1 MSDQSEQNNRYLRR
15 YTELLNMADLAE
27 YVLEEI
33 STADNTEEKFN
44 NNADSLSEKARRQ
57 KEELQNRIN
66 AKRKKIEEEF
76 E

>member
-1 MSDQSEQNNRYLRR
+1 MSDQSQQNNYYLRK

-33 STADNTEEKFN
+33 STADDTQKKFN
-44 NNADSLSEKARRQ
+44 NNADSLSKKARRK